1 MRINTQSPKLLRKLF
16 RSLPFLLKLRL
27 NLVGTLTAICT
38 PRLKNT
44 SGTFTA
50 ISSLILKPQNTR
62 NGFGTLIM
70 HLVMF
75 DIDGTL
81 TRSNDLDDS
90 AFASALGEVFNIR
103 EISTNWAAYPQV
115 TDAGI
120 FQEICVTHL
129 SRIASPSEEAAF
141 RDCFLQK
148 LHSRADQIKEVPGA
162 NAMLAKLRDTKGY
175 AIAYAG
181 GAWTESALL
190 KLQSAHLPYQDIPY
204 AFSND
209 AMDRESI
216 AQIAQLRA
224 EKTYGCKFDTIT
236 YIGDGVWDVWTAQ
249 KLGFEFIGITCCS
262 NESALLAQGA
272 VSLLADY
279 TDPLA
284 FMDYLRS

>member
-1 MRINTQSPKLLRKLF
+1 
-16 RSLPFLLKLRL
+16 
-27 NLVGTLTAICT
+27 
-38 PRLKNT
+38 
-44 SGTFTA
+44 
-50 ISSLILKPQNTR
+50 
-62 NGFGTLIM
+62 M

-81 TRSNDLDDS
+81 TLSNDLDDA
-90 AFASALGEVFNIR
+90 AFLSALDKVFNIR
-103 EISTNWAAYPQV
+103 DVSTHWAAYPQV

-120 FQEICVTHL
+120 FQEICMTHL
-129 SRIASPSEEAAF
+129 ERIASSSEEAAF
-141 RDCFLQK
+141 RDCFLQQ
-148 LHSRADQIKEVPGA
+148 LQSRADQIQEVPGA
-162 NAMLAKLRDTKGY
+162 NAMLAKLRESEGY

-190 KLQSAHLPYQDIPY
+190 KIQSAHLPYQDIPY

-216 AQIAQLRA
+216 AQIAQSRA
-224 EKTYGCKFDTIT
+224 EKTYGCKFNTIT
-236 YIGDGVWDVWTAQ
+236 YVGDGVWDVWTAQ

-262 NESALLAQGA
+262 DESALLAQGA
-272 VSLLADY
+272 VSLLTDY